1 MLEIKDISK
10 KYKTGDLVQTAL
22 DHVSLN
28 LRDNEFVA
36 ILGPSGS
43 GKTTLL
49 NIIGGL
55 DRYDSGD
62 LVINRV
68 STKQYKDKDWDSYR
82 NHTIGF
88 VFQSYNLIPH
98 QSILANVELALTIS
112 GVNKSE
118 RKKRALKAL
127 EEVGLKEQAHKKP
140 NQLSGG
146 QMQRVAIARAL
157 VNNPEILLAD
167 EPTGALDTATS
178 LQVMDLLKEVAKDR
192 LVVMVTHNPELA
204 YEYANRIVEIKDGK
218 IINDSN
224 PYVIK
229 EEETTHQNFGKSSM
243 SFLTALSL
251 SFNNLRTKKGR
262 TFLTAFAGSIGIIG
276 IALIL
281 SLSTGVNTYINS
293 IEEETLSEYPLMIE
307 NTGFDFSSMISGAI
321 DDISKEAKE
330 DEILVSNMLT
340 NMFSS
345 VGSNDLAAL
354 LKELKSTDELDDYVK
369 AIEYD
374 YNMPLEIYKESAD
387 DIYKVNPDTTFSSV
401 GLGGSQTSNSAMSSM
416 MSTDIFFELP
426 ENKSLYEDSYEVLK
440 GHWPTNENE
449 AVLVLTSSGY
459 VSDFMLYG
467 LGLRD
472 HEDLK
477 AMVEAFASSK
487 DVVVPDTD
495 DSYTYDDIIGIEYK
509 VVSQSSYYEYDDK
522 YEVWVDKSEDQNYL
536 KGILEEA
543 IDLKIVGI
551 VKVKDD
557 ASAAMLKSG
566 IGYTK
571 DLSYHI
577 YEINNNSQITKDQLA
592 DPTINVFTSKSFNES
607 SSSLEFKDLIS
618 IDQNKIRAAFK
629 FDQSKLNIDLSSV
642 DLSDISI
649 DFDTLPDF
657 NTDDL
662 LKDIDFDFSTVDASS
677 LSTQIANDF
686 SNWCLSNGLSD
697 PNETANY
704 FKAYLNSKEGQ
715 DFIKAAVTSF
725 LNESGISEKVIAKLK
740 FNVEGLI
747 NDYSKAIMKQVLS
760 KLSSKLNDQMMNV
773 AKNFQNAISF
783 DEAMFASAISF
794 NMDEE
799 EFSTL
804 LVSMMT
810 SQKDSYENNLQD
822 LGYVDLETPSSI
834 DIYPL
839 NFEAKSKVVEF
850 LDDYNQKMEKE
861 DETKVISYV
870 DYVGTL
876 MSSVTDIINV
886 ISYVLIAF
894 VAISLIV
901 SSIMIGVI
909 TYISVLERNKEIGI
923 LRSIGASKG
932 NISAVFNAETII
944 IGFFAGAI
952 GIIVSLVLLIPIN
965 AIIHSIA
972 GTDEVSAILPINGA
986 IILVILSVILTLI
999 GGLIPSRKAANSDPV
1014 TALRSE

>member
-118 RKKRALKAL
+118 RRKRALKAL

-218 IINDSN
+218 IIKDSN
-224 PYVIK
+224 PYTIK

-251 SFNNLRTKKGR
+251 SFNNLKTKKGR

-354 LKELKSTDELDDYVK
+354 LKELKSTDRLDDYVK

-387 DIYKVNPDTTFSSV
+387 DIYKVNPDTTFSSI

-472 HEDLK
+472 HEDLE

-487 DVVVPDTD
+487 DVDVPDTD

-522 YEVWVDKSEDQNYL
+522 YEVWVDKSEDQKYL
-536 KGILEEA
+536 KDILKDA

-577 YEINNNSQITKDQLA
+577 YEINNNAKITKDQLA
-592 DPTINVFTSKSFNES
+592 DPTINVFTGENFNES
-607 SSSLEFKDLIS
+607 SSGVKFKDLIT
-618 IDQNKIRAAFK
+618 IDQNKLRAAFK
-629 FDQSKLNIDLSSV
+629 IDQSKLNIDLSSV

-649 DFDTLPDF
+649 DLDALPEF
-657 NTDDL
+657 NTEDL
-662 LKDIDFDFSTVDASS
+662 LKDIDFDLESVDASS

-686 SNWCLSNGLSD
+686 SNWCLINGLND
-697 PNETANY
+697 PSETANY

-725 LNESGISEKVIAKLK
+725 LNESGLSEKVIAKLK
-740 FNVEGLI
+740 TNVEGLV
-747 NDYSKAIMKQVLS
+747 NNYSEAIMKQVLS
-760 KLSSKLNDQMMNV
+760 KLSSKLSDQMKNV
-773 AKNFQNAISF
+773 ANNFQSAISI
-783 DEAMFASAISF
+783 DEALFASAISF

-799 EFSTL
+799 EFSAL

-810 SQKDSYENNLQD
+810 SKKDSYENNLESF
-822 LGYVDLETPSSI
+822 GYVDLDTPSSI

-839 NFEAKSKVVEF
+839 NFEAKAKVVEF

-861 DETKVISYV
+861 DESKVISYV

-944 IGFFAGAI
+944 IGFLAGAI
-952 GIIVSLVLLIPIN
+952 GIIVSLILLMPIN

-986 IILVILSVILTLI
+986 IILVILSVILTLV